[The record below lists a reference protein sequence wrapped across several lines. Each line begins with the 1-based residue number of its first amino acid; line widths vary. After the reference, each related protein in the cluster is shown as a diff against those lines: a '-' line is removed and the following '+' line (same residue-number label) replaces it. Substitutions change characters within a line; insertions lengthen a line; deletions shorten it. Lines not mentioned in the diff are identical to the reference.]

1 MSTTKLPETPEAER
15 YPRQPPEAST
25 GESRPGRSRLGRL
38 ARRRGPLWENTGFL
52 HLWAAESVSTFGTQ
66 VTQVALPLA
75 AVISLHASASQM
87 GFLGAAS
94 TLPFLV
100 FSLVAGAWIDRLRR
114 KPLMIVADVGRA
126 LLLATIPIGWALGE
140 LTIPMLYAVAFLVG
154 SLTVIFGIAWVPIL
168 PSIVA
173 HDELVEANG
182 RLNASDSFAQ
192 AAGPGVAGLLIGA
205 ISAPFALSLDAAS
218 YVFSALFLSRIRVEE
233 ETIPAHPERKIVGEI
248 AAGIRVTLGHRVL
261 RALTAASATTSLSGQ
276 LFLAVYVI
284 YMARDLGLGST
295 AIGLVFSAGGVGA
308 LIGAV
313 LSGPLTRRFGIGPTI
328 LGSLLLFGLAGI
340 PITVTLLTSVYPVP
354 LVVLSEF
361 FSWLFLT
368 IYYTDGLSV
377 RQSIVPNRLQGRVTA
392 TYRFLSTGAG
402 PLGSILGGLLGQ
414 YLGVRT
420 GVLIGTIGFAIPVLW
435 VLVSPVGSMRDV
447 AEYRGSVAEE

>member
-1 MSTTKLPETPEAER
+1 MSTTKLPDSPET
-15 YPRQPPEAST
+15 
-25 GESRPGRSRLGRL
+25 ESRSRHPPVAVSSDNQSRHGRIGR
-38 ARRRGPLWENTGFL
+38 RIRGHGPLWENAGFL

-94 TLPFLV
+94 TLPFLL

-114 KPLMIVADVGRA
+114 KPLMIVADIGRA
-126 LLLATIPIGWALGE
+126 LLLATIPAGWALGY

-168 PSIVA
+168 PSIVK
-173 HDELVEANG
+173 HDELVEANS
-182 RLNASDSFAQ
+182 RLNASDSIAQ
-192 AAGPGVAGLLIGA
+192 AAGPGIAGLLIGA

-218 YVFSALFLSRIRVEE
+218 YVLSALFISRVRVEE
-233 ETIPAHPERKIVGEI
+233 AIPAHSERKLVREI
-248 AAGIRVTLGHRVL
+248 AAGIQVTLSHKVL

-313 LSGPLTRRFGIGPTI
+313 ISGPLTQRYGIGLTI
-328 LGSLLLFGLAGI
+328 VGSLLCFGLAGI
-340 PITVTLLTSVYPVP
+340 PITVTLVTNVYPVP

-361 FSWLFLT
+361 LSWLFLT
-368 IYYTDGLSV
+368 IYYTDQLSV
-377 RQSIVPNRLQGRVTA
+377 RQLIVPNRLQGRVTA

-402 PLGSILGGLLGQ
+402 PLGAILGGLLGQ
-414 YLGVRT
+414 YLGVRA
-420 GVLIGTIGFAIPVLW
+420 GVLIGTIGFAVPVLW
-435 VLVSPVGSMRDV
+435 VLISPVHSMRDA
-447 AEYRGSVAEE
+447 AEYRGSIER